1 MIQTLV
7 DGLDHPEGVA
17 WGPDGHLYAGGEA
30 GQLYRI
36 GVDSRTAVEFASTGG
51 FVLGIAL
58 DADGNVYACD
68 NVHAAVMRITP
79 DGVVTK
85 VTSGTADR
93 PMRTPNY
100 PVFDRAGNLYV
111 SDSGDWPDGGG
122 CIYRVAPDGRT
133 EVWSDQVPRFANGLA
148 LAPDQSA
155 LYAVQSTLPGV
166 TRLPIRPDGTAG
178 EPEPVVT
185 LPDTV
190 PDGLAFDG
198 DGRLYISC
206 YRPDRIYTLETD
218 GELRVF
224 DEDVLGTRIAAP
236 TNIAFGGP
244 DLSSLFVASL
254 GRWHIGVGDVAVP
267 GAPLN
272 YPKLP
277 ASR

>member
-36 GVDSRTAVEFASTGG
+36 DIESRTAVEFASTGG

-58 DADGNVYACD
+58 DADANIYACD
-68 NVHAAVMRITP
+68 NVHAAVMRIAP
-79 DGVVTK
+79 DGAVTT

-93 PMRTPNY
+93 PMRTPNF
-100 PVFDRAGNLYV
+100 PVFDRAGDLYV
-111 SDSGDWPDGGG
+111 SDSGAWPDGGG

-133 EVWSDQVPRFANGLA
+133 EVWSDDVPRFANGLA

-166 TRLPIRPDGTAG
+166 TRLPIRSDRTAG
-178 EPEPVVT
+178 APEHVIT

-190 PDGLAFDG
+190 PDGLAFDR

-236 TNIAFGGP
+236 TNIAFGGA
-244 DLSSLFVASL
+244 DLSSIFVASL
-254 GRWHIGVGDVAVP
+254 GRWHLGVGDVPVP

-277 ASR
+277 ATR